1 MKPED
6 IRDIKGVIWVVD
18 WGTITF
24 FLCIFFCLCLLGF
37 FIYKWL
43 NHWASKSKSRQG
55 HEEKLKEKPFD
66 EVALEELNSLD
77 PLIFF
82 EKMAFKEYYLMITG
96 IIRKFLARNYII
108 DTLDKTSLEIIV
120 EIEGKERDYEKVR
133 MLDDYFRSC
142 DMVKFAKYKP
152 TLVEMREVK
161 NASVRIVKGK
171 RQAVTKYP

>member
-6 IRDIKGVIWVVD
+6 IYDIKGVIGVVD

-24 FLCIFFCLCLLGF
+24 FLCIFLCLCLLGF

-43 NHWASKSKSRQG
+43 NHWALKSRYG
-55 HEEKLKEKPFD
+55 HEERLPEIPFD
-66 EVALEELNSLD
+66 EVSLDELNSLD
-77 PLIFF
+77 PLVFF

-96 IIRKFLARNYII
+96 IVRKFLARNYII
-108 DTLDKTSLEIIV
+108 DTLDKTSLEIIG

-133 MLDDYFRSC
+133 MLDKYFQIC

-152 TLVEMREVK
+152 TLTQMRENK
-161 NASVRIVKGK
+161 DDSLRIVKELYRK
-171 RQAVTKYP
+171 MVRE